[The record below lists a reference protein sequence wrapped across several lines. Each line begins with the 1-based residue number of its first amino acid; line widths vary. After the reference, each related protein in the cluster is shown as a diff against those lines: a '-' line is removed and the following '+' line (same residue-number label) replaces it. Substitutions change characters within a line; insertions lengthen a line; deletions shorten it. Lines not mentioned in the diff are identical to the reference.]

1 MAHSLVKTKQFIIKT
16 RSDADSSVFQDAET
30 ITITK
35 LGFNMAGFKKKL
47 FNVATGTRYKFSKWS
62 QLPKRLII

>member
-1 MAHSLVKTKQFIIKT
+1 MAHSLVKTKQFITKT

-47 FNVATGTRYKFSKWS
+47 FNVLRTMDVRKTQKYS
-62 QLPKRLII
+62 L

>member
-47 FNVATGTRYKFSKWS
+47 FNVATGTRY
-62 QLPKRLII
+62 